1 MRLKLFKKYFF
12 TTALIII
19 FSLTVMMMI
28 LSFVLNNYLSRTKY
42 ETLGKCSAEAADYIT
57 EMAGGEIKKEDLFK
71 I

>member
-1 MRLKLFKKYFF
+1 MKLKLFKKYFF

-42 ETLGKCSAEAADYIT
+42 ETLGKCSAEAAD
-57 EMAGGEIKKEDLFK
+57 
-71 I
+71 

>member
-1 MRLKLFKKYFF
+1 MKLKLFKKYFF

-42 ETLGKCSAEAADYIT
+42 ETLG
-57 EMAGGEIKKEDLFK
+57 
-71 I
+71 